1 MKISFLYKFFL
12 VIGIVVL
19 LPFVYLNISKM
30 VSDDTILTVQEGSLS
45 SNNFLAV
52 PKGIIE
58 IYDEKIAKID
68 NLDDLKSFVDD
79 EIQKNNFE
87 GIEYTYLY

>member
-1 MKISFLYKFFL
+1 MIINFLYRFFL
-12 VIGIVVL
+12 AVSIVFL
-19 LPFVYLNISKM
+19 LLSVYLNIAKLGSNN
-30 VSDDTILTVQEGSLS
+30 TI
-45 SNNFLAV
+45 SNNFMAIPEGTTEV
-52 PKGIIE
+52 
-58 IYDEKIAKID
+58 YDEKIAKID

>member
-1 MKISFLYKFFL
+1 MIINFLYRFFL
-12 VIGIVVL
+12 AVSIVFL
-19 LPFVYLNISKM
+19 LLSVYLNIAKLDSNNTK
-30 VSDDTILTVQEGSLS
+30 
-45 SNNFLAV
+45 SNNFRTV
-52 PKGIIE
+52 PEGTIE

-87 GIEYTYLY
+87 GIEYSYLY